1 MTIRLKRTCMEQNN
15 WEIYSLAGS
24 KIIQIIIIIKIAVSL
39 CELAHCSLQYR
50 EKVKI
55 CRL

>member
-24 KIIQIIIIIKIAVSL
+24 KIIQIIIIKIAVSL
-39 CELAHCSLQYR
+39 CELAHCSLQ
-50 EKVKI
+50 
-55 CRL
+55 

>member
-24 KIIQIIIIIKIAVSL
+24 KIIQIIIIIIIIKIVSL
-39 CELAHCSLQYR
+39 CKFAHCSLQ
-50 EKVKI
+50 
-55 CRL
+55 

>member
-1 MTIRLKRTCMEQNN
+1 MTIWLKGTNMEQNN

-39 CELAHCSLQYR
+39 CELPHCSLQ
-50 EKVKI
+50 
-55 CRL
+55 